1 MSNTAKQPE
10 TPDNIQICCY
20 MFGKN
25 IEKEP
30 IYEAGENGELEAA
43 TKGTPIIETT
53 TKSHRVEIGED
64 GKTVSRIVLG
74 KATKL
79 NISVEEAKRRISEK
93 GIRQTNAKNVKS
105 EPSVVKQEKEV
116 KEHGERE
123 K

>member
-43 TKGTPIIETT
+43 TEGTPIIETT

-64 GKTVSRIVLG
+64 GKTVSRIALG

-79 NISVEEAKRRISEK
+79 NISAKEAKKRIAEK
-93 GIRQTNAKNVKS
+93 GIRVENAKSKS
-105 EPSVVKQEKEV
+105 SVIKENGDQEK
-116 KEHGERE
+116 
-123 K
+123 